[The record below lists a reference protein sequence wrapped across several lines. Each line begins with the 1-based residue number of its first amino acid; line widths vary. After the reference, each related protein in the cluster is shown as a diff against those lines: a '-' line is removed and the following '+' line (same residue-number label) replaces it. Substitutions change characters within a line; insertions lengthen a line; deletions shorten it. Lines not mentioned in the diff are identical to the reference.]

1 MTPQFK
7 IELQK
12 LIDDA
17 TEKNLNQWCDYLW
30 GFDESGRK
38 DITREDFLKGAK
50 LPSDLLVKALEN
62 INKVSNNMGLDIK
75 MVEYETVWSD
85 PDNVRKTLETTQE
98 VRIKEFTK
106 LKELIS
112 EIRTALE
119 GAAK

>member
-1 MTPQFK
+1 MTDFK
-7 IELQK
+7 TKLQT

-17 TEKNLNQWCDYLW
+17 NKRKFKAYKKTFSVEYVNPYLI
-30 GFDESGRK
+30 K
-38 DITREDFLKGAK
+38 EDFEACAK
-50 LPSDLLVKALEN
+50 LPSDLLVKALVN

-85 PDNVRKTLETTQE
+85 PDNVRKTLEITQE

-106 LKELIS
+106 LKELIN